1 MIIGFLKSYC
11 RYKLLKH
18 SAPILHPPGNVSV
31 EGICKEVFER
41 NKRSRVGR
49 PRKNVNLG
57 SNPTEEQK
65 AEYVKKVLDN
75 PESIERST
83 SRQVLARRPGDLTE
97 DKVLD
102 IFKRN
107 AQSPWGWLENQDK
120 FYFYKI
126 DLPPDC
132 VEKGHVLP
140 LLPGIVCFQET
151 NL

>member
-1 MIIGFLKSYC
+1 MKSCC

-18 SAPILHPPGNVSV
+18 SAPILHPPRNVSV
-31 EGICKEVFER
+31 EDICKEVTER

-49 PRKNVNLG
+49 HRKNVVLG

-65 AEYVKKVLDN
+65 AEYVKKVLDH
-75 PESIERST
+75 PERIERST
-83 SRQVLARRPGDLTE
+83 SRQVLFRRPGDLTE

-140 LLPGIVCFQET
+140 LLPGSYILFFQET

>member
-1 MIIGFLKSYC
+1 MWKFIEYEWIEVNAYESWNNLK
-11 RYKLLKH
+11 
-18 SAPILHPPGNVSV
+18 
-31 EGICKEVFER
+31 
-41 NKRSRVGR
+41 
-49 PRKNVNLG
+49 
-57 SNPTEEQK
+57 
-65 AEYVKKVLDN
+65 EYVKKVLDH

-140 LLPGIVCFQET
+140 LLPGSYT
-151 NL
+151 